1 MLWHADAAAA
11 EPRFVGSRP
20 TSCWL
25 HEEVVRPVVGGDEVA
40 HACVV
45 SDRAHTGCVTAHPLA
60 WRLIRGRTPA
70 EPNRQSTAAVMPT
83 LIQTATN
90 PKPMTAAK
98 YLPSKLFTRRPAHQR
113 RRTRN
118 PGARRKHSRATQLDA
133 DRSDALPSFGTP
145 HRDRRMLEVIAEE
158 HAAGTISTRKGG
170 ARACPTLFA
179 SASASRLSSSRS
191 WRTSAPRR
199 RRSGCAAC

>member
-11 EPRFVGSRP
+11 EPHFVGSRR

-25 HEEVVRPVVGGDEVA
+25 HEEVVHPVVGGDEVA

-45 SDRAHTGCVTAHPLA
+45 SDRAHTGCVTAHPVA

-98 YLPSKLFTRRPAHQR
+98 YLPSKLFTRRPPHR
-113 RRTRN
+113 GGEHGTL
-118 PGARRKHSRATQLDA
+118 ARVENTAATQLDA